1 MKIQSGNKV
10 CSICPLP
17 QKHTPDSPLEALGC
31 PICHGFAQP
40 FANLHSTAPVSVSH
54 PQQFLQVLPP
64 AAISGSGTN
73 PGFYYSGTRP
83 GLLAS
88 HE

>member
-40 FANLHSTAPVSVSH
+40 SQICIPLLLCLFHIHSSSSMFCH
-54 PQQFLQVLPP
+54 LRQL
-64 AAISGSGTN
+64 AA
-73 PGFYYSGTRP
+73 
-83 GLLAS
+83 LAQIRAFITLAQAQAY
-88 HE
+88 